1 MLEIAYCNDQMT
13 LVLLVIHCPKQ
24 AVDGRKSIG
33 RRMPNVLLRTRPHSG
48 SPSVLPAPYPPPG
61 AFTRPLPDS

>member
-13 LVLLVIHCPKQ
+13 LALLVIHCPKQ

-33 RRMPNVLLRTRPHSG
+33 GGCQMFCFEPTKCLKLFAKKYFKYLRRIVH
-48 SPSVLPAPYPPPG
+48 
-61 AFTRPLPDS
+61 